1 MPAASTSRKLEMMP
15 GDLLVLYTDGIVE
28 ASDTNEEE
36 YDLPRLQELCRR
48 HAAEPLPLIA
58 EALERDLEAFVR
70 GVPFADDRTLVMLRR
85 TT

>member
-1 MPAASTSRKLEMMP
+1 MRP

-28 ASDTNEEE
+28 ATDPDDQE
-36 YDLPRLQELCRR
+36 YDTGRLEELCRR
-48 HAAEPLPLIA
+48 HVGEPLPLIA

-85 TT
+85 TP